1 MSYFPQFLS
10 VRVHCWYIERL
21 QFKDDFVFY
30 NCTVSGVSKC
40 FLVNSIVSF
49 KCRIT
54 LYANKNSLTLSFPIF
69 ILFVPFSC
77 LVFNEIKLNYCLS
90 KALSNIFKKDW

>member
-10 VRVHCWYIERL
+10 MRVYCCYIEWL
-21 QFKDDFVFY
+21 QFKVGFVFY
-30 NCTVSGVSKC
+30 NCTVSGVSKR

-54 LYANKNSLTLSFPIF
+54 FSANKNSLTSSFPIF
-69 ILFVPFSC
+69 ILFVTFS
-77 LVFNEIKLNYCLS
+77 
-90 KALSNIFKKDW
+90 

>member
-1 MSYFPQFLS
+1 MSYFPKFLS

-21 QFKDDFVFY
+21 QFKVDFVFY
-30 NCTVSGVSKC
+30 SCTVSGISKR

-54 LYANKNSLTLSFPIF
+54 LSANKNSLTSSFPIF
-69 ILFVPFSC
+69 SLFVPFS
-77 LVFNEIKLNYCLS
+77 
-90 KALSNIFKKDW
+90 